1 MCEALIAPRHCLKTK
16 NEQRAAAVFI
26 VADFLYG
33 HGLKLQFLSIKMF
46 FFVSTQ
52 TAEFSAKM
60 TGHSMF
66 RAIFIFTFTEKSY
79 SLVQSLE
86 YFSF

>member
-46 FFVSTQ
+46 FLFQ
-52 TAEFSAKM
+52 L
-60 TGHSMF
+60 
-66 RAIFIFTFTEKSY
+66 R
-79 SLVQSLE
+79 QP
-86 YFSF
+86 SFQQK